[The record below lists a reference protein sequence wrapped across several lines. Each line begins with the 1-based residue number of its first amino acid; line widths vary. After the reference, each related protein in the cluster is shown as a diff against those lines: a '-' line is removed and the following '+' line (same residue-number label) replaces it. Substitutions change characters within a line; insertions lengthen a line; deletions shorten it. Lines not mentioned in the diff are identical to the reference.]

1 VKLSLLHVCTRWLA
15 FLLLISSLVGAEDS
29 EQAALARDEAA
40 LVIARLE
47 AGEWQACRTAFEINN
62 RLATSKAPEN
72 SKLADRIIESCV
84 VAIQG
89 GFAALPSSPEQR
101 QELLEYA
108 DHLAGSLFM
117 KPTKSEAQRIQLIT
131 DAWGKALPDDPRL
144 RVRLLGLHIVRKD
157 RQAQIDL
164 AGEIM
169 EDQRLRESDRDWAR
183 GACINALLRGKTSE
197 EDLQEAEMIVNAWLE
212 RAPADVQANQGRL
225 QILREREQW
234 DEQFKLATKLLESPS
249 LTEAEQKWIRDRRI
263 EGAAKSGKVQELKRD
278 DWMFMLDRMGLGK
291 NSRVRRLIEEN
302 GQLLVGA
309 GLAAG
314 WVWLFI
320 VAFITRC
327 MRGKP
332 PGFWMNTLW
341 ATVILYASAVILVPS
356 WLAIGFSL
364 LGVLLLVYACTGE
377 RAPLHYLVAPRTGAE
392 ARSAGWLGIF
402 GWCCLLF
409 LLIQVFNVGYA
420 WVFERVMG
428 RALDS
433 QLVAKLLQHDTLLGL
448 AGAVLAGGLF
458 VPFLEEVVFRGML
471 QDWWGRR
478 LPVVACVAAV
488 SIAFA
493 LIHGLEVAIPIAFI
507 GMLLSMLRIRYRSLW
522 PAVMLHSLNNSAAV
536 IALFFGLG

>member
-1 VKLSLLHVCTRWLA
+1 MKPCLLHVCSRWLA
-15 FLLLISSLVGAEDS
+15 FLLLISSLAGAEDS
-29 EQAALARDEAA
+29 EQAALAREEAS

-47 AGEWQACRTAFEINN
+47 AGDLQACRAAFEINN
-62 RLATSKAPEN
+62 RLAAGKNPED

-84 VAIQG
+84 TVIKD
-89 GFAALPSSPEQR
+89 GFAALPPPGPQR
-101 QELLEYA
+101 QELLGYA
-108 DHLAGSLFM
+108 DALAGSLFSQA
-117 KPTKSEAQRIQLIT
+117 PDSSQRRLQSIT
-131 DAWGKALPDDPRL
+131 DAWAKALPDDPRL
-144 RVRLLGLHIVRKD
+144 RVRLLGLHIVRQD
-157 RQAQIDL
+157 RRAQIDL
-164 AGEIM
+164 AGEM
-169 EDQRLRESDRDWAR
+169 VEDQRLRESDRQWAR
-183 GACINALLRGKTSE
+183 GVRVNALLRGKTSE
-197 EDLQEAEMIVNAWLE
+197 EDLQEAEMIVNAWLQK
-212 RAPADVQANQGRL
+212 APADVQANQGRL

-234 DEQFKLATKLLESPS
+234 DEQFKLATELLENES
-249 LTEAEQKWIRDRRI
+249 LTDAEQKWIRDRRI

-364 LGVLLLVYACTGE
+364 LGVLLLVYACTGQ

-392 ARSAGWLGIF
+392 ARSAGWPGIF

-409 LLIQVFNVGYA
+409 LLIQAFNVGYA

-448 AGAVLAGGLF
+448 AGAVFAGGLF
-458 VPFLEEVVFRGML
+458 VPFLEEVVFRGLL

-478 LPVVACVAAV
+478 LPVAWCVAFV
-488 SIAFA
+488 SIVFG

-536 IALFFGLG
+536 VALFFGLG